1 MSKKSKEAF
10 EFVPRSIKHKKKKR
24 KRTSFIILAILL
36 TLSIGVISAAVI
48 KLEMF
53 PQSQVGNIDP
63 EQMEDEDRSSDEEPD
78 DNLNQTD
85 HLSDNTDEQP
95 IEENENKTSANKET
109 NEDRTKEVV
118 KVKTKQGENKS
129 SSQKEPKPKETN
141 TAPKENKKQ
150 PTDSKPE
157 LVIIHEVGPNETLY
171 SITRKYYI
179 DTEQQHKV
187 AQFNGIVNPAT
198 DINAGLQLKL
208 PDPDI
213 IAFHEVLKGETLF
226 SITNKYYGSANEL
239 ISLAK
244 YNGIVDPSTDVKV
257 GMKLNI
263 PHPSILKNYREDGY
277 TIKVNKTTNTLTVYR
292 NSEVLKTFSVA
303 TGKDASLT
311 PEGVYQIVSQRTP
324 TENLAVPIS
333 VGAWVCYSGLLVKT
347 I

>member
-1 MSKKSKEAF
+1 MSKKSNETF
-10 EFVPRSIKHKKKKR
+10 EFVPRSIKHKKRKR

-36 TLSIGVISAAVI
+36 TLSIGVISTAVI

-53 PQSQVGNIDP
+53 PQSQTGNIAP
-63 EQMEDEDRSSDEEPD
+63 EQMEDEDRSSDDDPD
-78 DNLNQTD
+78 ESPDQTD
-85 HLSDNTDEQP
+85 RSSNNTDEEP
-95 IEENENKTSANKET
+95 LEENEDKTSSNKNTSEGG
-109 NEDRTKEVV
+109 TKEV
-118 KVKTKQGENKS
+118 TQNEANQDENKS
-129 SSQKEPKPKETN
+129 SSQIETKPKETN
-141 TAPKENKKQ
+141 TTPKENKKQ
-150 PTDSKPE
+150 PADSKPE

-198 DINAGLQLKL
+198 DIKAGLQLKL
-208 PDPDI
+208 PDTDI
-213 IAFHEVLKGETLF
+213 IAFHEVEKGETLF
-226 SITNKYYGSANEL
+226 SITNKYYGNANEL

-244 YNGIVDPSTDVKV
+244 YNGIFDPSTDVKV

-277 TIKVNKTTNTLTVYR
+277 TIKVSKTMNTLTVYR
-292 NSEVLKTFSVA
+292 NSEVFKTFSVA

-324 TENLAVPIS
+324 TENLAIPIS
-333 VGAWVCYSGLLVKT
+333 VGA
-347 I
+347 